1 MRHPLAWIG
10 YSFVLLAL
18 AAGHA
23 AAGEPAFA
31 RKTDVV
37 YGRKH
42 GTALTLDVF
51 TPQANA
57 NGAGVIWVVSGG
69 WFSAYNPDGWK
80 AGSSP
85 VPELLRRGYTV
96 FAVVHGTQP
105 KFTIL
110 EILDDMHRAV
120 RFVRY
125 HAKDYHIDPDH
136 LGITGGSAGGHLS
149 LMMGTDAVP
158 GDPKAKDPVER
169 VSSRVQAVACFFP
182 PTDFLNWG
190 KPGAVLDT
198 VNMDSRFR
206 AAVDFKELDSQK
218 RVFQRITDEK
228 KVREILGRISPITHV
243 SADDAPTLII
253 HGDIDKLVPLQQ
265 SEIMVARLKEAG
277 VPAKLIVKKDC
288 GHGWITILKD
298 TETLG
303 DWFDQYLKDKPK
315 ASQ

>member
-1 MRHPLAWIG
+1 MRK
-10 YSFVLLAL
+10 VLQLSLLTCLLSAL
-18 AAGHA
+18 MAAT
-23 AAGEPAFA
+23 A
-31 RKTDVV
+31 RAQDATTFTRTSDVI
-37 YGRKH
+37 YGRKA
-42 GTALTLDVF
+42 GLALTMDVF
-51 TPQANA
+51 TPKAKA
-57 NGAGVIWVVSGG
+57 NGLGVIAAVSGG
-69 WFSAYNPDGWK
+69 WRSHPGAIR
-80 AGSSP
+80 
-85 VPELLRRGYTV
+85 PEMYRAFLERGYTV

-105 KFTIL
+105 KFTIP

-125 HAKDYHIDPDH
+125 HAKDYHIDPDR

-149 LMMGTDAVP
+149 LMMGTDGIP

-169 VSSRVQAVACFFP
+169 VSSRVQAVACFYP

-190 KPGAVLDT
+190 KPGAVLDAT
-198 VNMDSRFR
+198 HMDSRFK
-206 AAVDFKELDSQK
+206 AAIDFQELDRQE

-277 VPAKLIVKKDC
+277 VPAKLIVKKGC

>member
-1 MRHPLAWIG
+1 MRK
-10 YSFVLLAL
+10 VLQLSLLTCLLSAL
-18 AAGHA
+18 MAATVRA
-23 AAGEPAFA
+23 QDATTFT
-31 RKTDVV
+31 RTSDVI
-37 YGRKH
+37 YGRKA
-42 GTALTLDVF
+42 GLALTMDVF
-51 TPQANA
+51 TPTAKA
-57 NGAGVIWVVSGG
+57 NGLGVIAAVSGG
-69 WFSAYNPDGWK
+69 WRSHPGAIR
-80 AGSSP
+80 
-85 VPELLRRGYTV
+85 PEMYRAFLERGYTV

-105 KFTIL
+105 KFTIP

-120 RFVRY
+120 RFIRY
-125 HAKDYHIDPDH
+125 HAKDYHIDPDR

-149 LMMGTDAVP
+149 LMMGTDGIA

-198 VNMDSRFR
+198 LHMDSRFR
-206 AAVDFKELDSQK
+206 AAVDFRELDK
-218 RVFQRITDEK
+218 RERVFERVTDEK
-228 KVREILGRISPITHV
+228 KIRELLGRVSPITHV

-277 VPAKLIVKKDC
+277 VPAKLIVKKGC